1 MDRHHSLRNVKA
13 DITASDYIS
22 RKKARSIYNTVK
34 TEAALNVESNYDG
47 TIVFDSSNT
56 TVDNF
61 RSYDLRYHTV
71 LGNELCDPPATSDCS
86 LSPCNEPI
94 GFQTYNNMYTVRD
107 TSNAYFN
114 DFIQFFGEY
123 GFGKNDVCKYDLWK
137 TTGAYVES
145 TNNVFPP
152 RGNQQYNIDILNCF
166 DVTKNITFT

>member
-71 LGNELCDPPATSDCS
+71 LGNELCDPPATSG
-86 LSPCNEPI
+86 L
-94 GFQTYNNMYTVRD
+94 
-107 TSNAYFN
+107 
-114 DFIQFFGEY
+114 
-123 GFGKNDVCKYDLWK
+123 
-137 TTGAYVES
+137 
-145 TNNVFPP
+145 
-152 RGNQQYNIDILNCF
+152 
-166 DVTKNITFT
+166 